1 MYNSWGFHEQSALVL
16 QCGMPANSLLCTNL
30 YLSVLFV
37 LFFFS
42 SFVAFSLSIVCI
54 SLPRNRNSGSFSIKR
69 VKLKTPDTH
78 AYIQSIAHRNKMK
91 HDNQTKHKWNK
102 KSNKIFTKKKQIL
115 PTERVKREREKRTK
129 EKNRM
134 QNVGKRSNK
143 EKTKPN

>member
-1 MYNSWGFHEQSALVL
+1 M
-16 QCGMPANSLLCTNL
+16 
-30 YLSVLFV
+30 
-37 LFFFS
+37 
-42 SFVAFSLSIVCI
+42 
-54 SLPRNRNSGSFSIKR
+54 
-69 VKLKTPDTH
+69 KTPDTH

-102 KSNKIFTKKKQIL
+102 KSNKIFTKIKQIL
-115 PTERVKREREKRTK
+115 PTEWVKREREKRTK